1 MGGRQYLVAA
11 VSSLALTAL
20 IAAGIAH
27 AQPSNRW
34 RAQFSGGSQSS
45 GVLTLKLSP
54 IGGEPLVVEI
64 QIPANLSENNVARAV
79 VGALEEQ
86 LPQDI
91 YQVERDD
98 GEDVLIRRRRGAANF
113 DLEIVSNTVEHV
125 RINLD
130 RE

>member
-1 MGGRQYLVAA
+1 MSGRQYLVAA